1 MPTSL
6 LAVYQELRSDWSA
19 REPAAS
25 VMGVLGRAAWSEWS
39 TEGDTFGLELPYPS
53 WAKAVTA
60 DLVKVG
66 PKGYIHG
73 WIKVGAAGAVGDL
86 VHHPEHGHGKV
97 TRVGSKTVGVQF
109 HSGAYHAFEHGGT
122 GEGHFVPRGGR
133 VAKPAP
139 ASAPQGDVVGRIAQE
154 LGMGQGHAYS
164 SDAKVLMFARGELAG
179 GASLTDAADRL
190 ERFILGPDGNSYL
203 HHNVPSE
210 ERDAA
215 RQQWR
220 DFAGRLR
227 QADVPGRTAKPATPK
242 RQPLP
247 GLRMN
252 KLEHGDH
259 IVWES
264 PGEAPVHGTV
274 RREGKGKRTHID
286 WDNGRSE
293 PVSRAGREPNMRMA
307 TDEERAGRVA
317 KPAAS
322 VATVAKP
329 AALTPAEHYD
339 RLHAMSSRDEG
350 RQYVAGIK
358 GKELQALADHLSVS
372 RGTAGERREHIVESA
387 VGARLDSQ
395 AIRGG
400 NWLERTRP
408 ARLRQAAID
417 HVRPVAELAAHL
429 DEYHHSLG
437 NETPA
442 DERTNVLGEVVD
454 AGLSDIARRQGLVLA
469 ENRPVAVGPG
479 MEALRRSPH
488 DRVAADARTLAG
500 EHGIALHGSSG
511 DVVPFNPAKHK
522 LIDGDVRTGTP
533 VEVVRPGTSMRHGDE
548 TISLSKADVFE
559 AGRPSPSPR
568 MQAEALHVEA
578 AARQRALDAGLPAA
592 GSTSRRHHVPAG
604 PVGTGQGATA
614 TGWEQRLAEQRQV
627 DELHARAEQVAAT
640 PVSAPEVTRA
650 AEDRILAMDRPGAP
664 THIRETAA
672 GIRERRVLASTHTEP
687 TGAQREAL
695 KRYGGDGGYVIN
707 AALRSDAPLDQRNR
721 DTVDALDSLMRDSP
735 LPHDIVV
742 HRLTPVSRNQF
753 GSGEGGTA
761 TIDETSLVGSSWQDK
776 AYVSTSVDDRSSTV
790 NYRAIAMKITV
801 PAGTSGISN
810 TTLLDTGEVLLD
822 RDLTFHVVA
831 DHGKD
836 DRFVR
841 HLDVRVGSPE
851 PRTRITVAPRGGRM
865 PAALRPPPAPRPAA
879 VPKPP
884 KPPPEQVAQ
893 QALNH
898 LRAGGQTDATL
909 KALPVAALRELARL
923 HGIVGSL
930 GGRDDVKRM
939 RKPDLI
945 REMTPW
951 FS

>member
-1 MPTSL
+1 MDSSL

-25 VMGVLGRAAWSEWS
+25 SMGALGRAAWSEWA
-39 TEGDTFGLELPYPS
+39 TEGDAFGLELPYPT

-73 WIKVGAAGAVGDL
+73 WIKVGAGGAVGDL

-109 HSGAYHAFEHGGT
+109 HSGAYHAFEHGGV
-122 GEGHFVPRGGR
+122 GEGHFVPRVGR
-133 VAKPAP
+133 AAKPA
-139 ASAPQGDVVGRIAQE
+139 AGAPQEDVVGRVAQD

-164 SDAKVLMFARGELAG
+164 SDAKALLFARGELAD
-179 GASLTDAADRL
+179 GATPTEAADRL

-220 DFAGRLR
+220 DLAGRLR

-307 TDEERAGRVA
+307 TDEERAERAATGENPNDRATRLAMHAEGSTLDPAVYRRALVA
-317 KPAAS
+317 PITEAA
-322 VATVAKP
+322 
-329 AALTPAEHYD
+329 AALATDAHNGASPRAVAHRVRTAHNRHRDIVDRMGWADRFDDIAATAESGD
-339 RLHAMSSRDEG
+339 
-350 RQYVAGIK
+350 VAGAQQRM
-358 GKELQALADHLSVS
+358 GD
-372 RGTAGERREHIVESA
+372 
-387 VGARLDSQ
+387 
-395 AIRGG
+395 
-400 NWLERTRP
+400 
-408 ARLRQAAID
+408 
-417 HVRPVAELAAHL
+417 LAA
-429 DEYHHSLG
+429 
-437 NETPA
+437 
-442 DERTNVLGEVVD
+442 
-454 AGLSDIARRQGLVLA
+454 
-469 ENRPVAVGPG
+469 
-479 MEALRRSPH
+479 
-488 DRVAADARTLAG
+488 AADVRLGAMP
-500 EHGIALHGSSG
+500 G
-511 DVVPFNPAKHK
+511 DVVPFGDDHEPLGEIRAGAPAQVHRPATYFTAGGREYLHEQGQVMPAPTGAGHGRDLTTDHAIAVAAFNAGKDEHGQWDPVGGGGIGSK
-522 LIDGDVRTGTP
+522 RGGRHSETEGGYQGHLAIARVQGFDGLPTVLTRDHVDGEWRRLKAEGATPLYRGFGWGTDK
-533 VEVVRPGTSMRHGDE
+533 PGTEMAHEFLYGPLHAGGGIGMGTNFSTDLAAADHYASADRYTRLPGGKTIGVLLRPEARVIRYPEAVRQRDE
-548 TISLSKADVFE
+548 FLAGLPADKEYDAERKLYEDPGTFAAAKGYDAMVATKDENPVVKRGTEEWVVFNRS
-559 AGRPSPSPR
+559 ALVAWDDDPAPSSR

-592 GSTSRRHHVPAG
+592 GATSRRHHVPAG
-604 PVGTGQGATA
+604 PVGTGHGATA
-614 TGWEQRLAEQRQV
+614 AGWEQRIAEQQQV
-627 DELHARAEQVAAT
+627 DEMRARAEQVAAT

-664 THIRETAA
+664 AHIRETAA
-672 GIRERRVLASTHTEP
+672 GIRERRTSE
-687 TGAQREAL
+687 EA
-695 KRYGGDGGYVIN
+695 
-707 AALRSDAPLDQRNR
+707 
-721 DTVDALDSLMRDSP
+721 
-735 LPHDIVV
+735 
-742 HRLTPVSRNQF
+742 
-753 GSGEGGTA
+753 
-761 TIDETSLVGSSWQDK
+761 
-776 AYVSTSVDDRSSTV
+776 
-790 NYRAIAMKITV
+790 
-801 PAGTSGISN
+801 
-810 TTLLDTGEVLLD
+810 
-822 RDLTFHVVA
+822 
-831 DHGKD
+831 
-836 DRFVR
+836 
-841 HLDVRVGSPE
+841 PE
-851 PRTRITVAPRGGRM
+851 LRTRITIAPRGRM
-865 PAALRPPPAPRPAA
+865 PAALRPPSAPRPAA
-879 VPKPP
+879 TPKPP
-884 KPPPEQVAQ
+884 KLPPAEAAQ
-893 QALNH
+893 QALSH
-898 LRAGGQTDATL
+898 IRAGGQTDATL